1 MLKTP
6 WTSWLKTQLSDA
18 SSAGFYLFLAL
29 HVVGIAALPYFVSL
43 DGPGHIYTSLLAS
56 ELIAGTDFFSTYFHF
71 STFPNPNGLA
81 NFLLMGFSRF
91 ISGPALE
98 KGFILVYTILFVLGF
113 RKFVH
118 QWLPKKKNLS
128 WLAFLFVFHGIL
140 VLGFH
145 NFNLGIA
152 LFWWACA
159 GYGKFSS
166 TPSWKNTWPMV
177 VWCFALYF
185 SHLVIFGLF
194 GVFVFAHFLSLGV
207 CAVQQKKLPF
217 YAQQKGFIFC
227 AIAFLPTVLL
237 SFFYLTHD
245 SESQQYQ
252 HLSLEQLGALLQDF
266 APLSVWQTE
275 EKTFFVLMLYI
286 LAAAVVSSVIFL
298 FYRKKGL
305 VKSDFH
311 FTHFYFLLL
320 IALVFLLPDHS
331 TGGGELTRRLLYFLA
346 VFAVLSVFQAMAHR
360 AIRRWALAL
369 VMLVHVW
376 HVSDV
381 WKNMKSYAPILD
393 GIMAASEY
401 IEPNEMMLTFNWSN
415 NWLFAHTSKYIGAEK
430 RLLMPS
436 HLGGTKLYS
445 PVQWK
450 EEYRRAEPVE
460 CMGTFYEWACNLHQL
475 ENNLKK
481 RTRYFMVFVEC
492 DNQTMYTANCNEWN
506 TFLADSCTLRCSF
519 YGDWVKLY
527 ERKEP

>member
-1 MLKTP
+1 
-6 WTSWLKTQLSDA
+6 
-18 SSAGFYLFLAL
+18 
-29 HVVGIAALPYFVSL
+29 
-43 DGPGHIYTSLLAS
+43 
-56 ELIAGTDFFSTYFHF
+56 
-71 STFPNPNGLA
+71 
-81 NFLLMGFSRF
+81 MGFSHSF
-91 ISGPALE
+91 SGPLLE
-98 KGFILVYTILFVLGF
+98 KGFIIVYTILFVLGF
-113 RKFVH
+113 RKFIH
-118 QWLPKKKNLS
+118 QWLPEKKDLS

-166 TPSWKNTWPMV
+166 TPSWKHTGTMV

-194 GVFVFAHFLSLGV
+194 GVFIFAHFLSLGLS
-207 CAVQQKKLPF
+207 ALQQKKLPF
-217 YAQQKGFIFC
+217 YAQRKGFIFC
-227 AIAFLPTVLL
+227 AIAFLPSALL
-237 SFFYLTHD
+237 SLVYLTRD

-252 HLSLEQLGALLQDF
+252 YLSIEELGALLQDF
-266 APLSVWQTE
+266 TPLSVWRPE
-275 EKTFFVLMLYI
+275 EKAFFVVMIYI
-286 LAAAVVSSVIFL
+286 LIAAFVSSIVFL

-305 VKSDFH
+305 VRIDFH

-320 IALVFLLPDHS
+320 AALVFLLPDHS
-331 TGGGELTRRLLYFLA
+331 TGGGELTRRLLYFFA
-346 VFAVLSVFQAMAHR
+346 VFAVLSVFLVMANL
-360 AIRRWALAL
+360 AIRRGALAL
-369 VMLVHVW
+369 LVLVHVW

-381 WKNMKSYAPILD
+381 WKNMKSYAPLLD

-415 NWLFAHTSKYIGAEK
+415 NWLFVHTTKYIGVEK

-450 EEYRRAEPVE
+450 EEYRKEGPVE

-475 ENNLKK
+475 EKILDKK
-481 RTRYFMVFVEC
+481 TRYFMVFVEC
-492 DNQTMYTANCNEWN
+492 ENQNMYTANCNEWN
-506 TFLADSCTLRCSF
+506 TFFADSCTLRSSF

-527 ERKEP
+527 ERKDP